1 MSLSIQF
8 IILVPFVRLH
18 GFTSLQFIC
27 RKFVVS
33 LIEKNTYYLNK
44 DELSRSEEKGKS
56 LSAADNSV
64 KNFLEFLVTL
74 SE

>member
-1 MSLSIQF
+1 M
-8 IILVPFVRLH
+8 
-18 GFTSLQFIC
+18 GLQAC
-27 RKFVVS
+27 NSSVVS